1 MENTATE
8 TTQTEA
14 QTDTVAENVTE
25 TPDNKTES
33 APAGQAQTNTE
44 SFDPSKIDPKIKE
57 HFEKEYSTKYQDYE
71 PSKKAAAELNAIKN
85 DPGFQ
90 KWVMERNAPAKPSPF
105 EITDDQFTAALT
117 DKAQFTKLVQ
127 EAAKH
132 LLQNEVQPKLQQ
144 TEAHFQLEAKK
155 NELNAT
161 VQKFPDFKELDK
173 RGLIEPIIR
182 KYPNVSF
189 EDAYWMAK
197 QHTYKEDI
205 AKAARGQVNDRKN
218 SGVEKGNNAPSARRN
233 VVKVADRLEAM
244 ERAAE
249 DFRAGREVAEYE
261 YD

>member
-1 MENTATE
+1 MESTATETNQSEAQTETATE
-8 TTQTEA
+8 TTTEA
-14 QTDTVAENVTE
+14 
-25 TPDNKTES
+25 
-33 APAGQAQTNTE
+33 APEAQAQTQTE
-44 SFDPSKIDPKIKE
+44 TAFDPAKIDPKVKE
-57 HFEKEYSTKYQDYE
+57 HFEKEYSTKYADYE
-71 PSKKAAAELNAIKN
+71 PSKKAAQELNAIKN
-85 DPGFQ
+85 DAGFQ
-90 KWVMERNAPAKPSPF
+90 KWLQERNASAKPNPF

-127 EAAKH
+127 DAAKH

-144 TEAHFQLEAKK
+144 TEQHFQLEAKK
-155 NELNAT
+155 TELKET
-161 VQKFPDFKELDK
+161 VIKFPDFKDLDK

-197 QHTYKEDI
+197 QHTYKEDV
-205 AKAARGQVNDRKN
+205 AAAARGQVTSRKA
-218 SGVEKGNNAPSARRN
+218 STVEKGDNAPSARKQT
-233 VVKVADRLEAM
+233 VKVADRLEAM